1 MEEEEEEER
10 LLSELRVCWCA
21 AHFLRPS
28 VRPCFSNNK
37 RRPPPSLPSINNTP
51 SLLSLFLLSQS
62 KGEAVAPLLTY
73 PKIPI
78 AQPKKGGGTVG
89 RGKRG
94 EEEEEVRKTGIEA
107 RLSSSSGWTH
117 RKALC
122 LCRLLG
128 DIKAGLFQRQGKER
142 RALKPLFLSF

>member
-1 MEEEEEEER
+1 MEEEEEEEEER
-10 LLSELRVCWCA
+10 LLSELRVRWCA

-89 RGKRG
+89 RGRERG
-94 EEEEEVRKTGIEA
+94 GRGRGSKDRDRGSSFFFLWLDPQKGS
-107 RLSSSSGWTH
+107 LSVQTAWRH
-117 RKALC
+117 
-122 LCRLLG
+122 
-128 DIKAGLFQRQGKER
+128 
-142 RALKPLFLSF
+142 